1 MLPQHPAP
9 PDRPAS
15 RRSPAG
21 LGLALLFAGVLL
33 LVLSACRAPAGLS
46 PARPHHEIA
55 GWTLEGA
62 GEEPAVR
69 HARGGR
75 RLPLTAHGAG
85 GVLLLDLTPAPSPAP
100 RGVHVLRYVAGGVGT
115 TERLLVVRALVFAQD
130 APDAP
135 PRPLA
140 DQVHAYLDARDE
152 RSPRGPQP
160 LWEWS
165 GDALHVLLPDA
176 RDRERYPLN

>member
-1 MLPQHPAP
+1 
-9 PDRPAS
+9 
-15 RRSPAG
+15 
-21 LGLALLFAGVLL
+21 VLD
-33 LVLSACRAPAGLS
+33 SS
-46 PARPHHEIA
+46 
-55 GWTLEGA
+55 A
-62 GEEPAVR
+62 GEPTATHSR
-69 HARGGR
+69 SGL
-75 RLPLTAHGAG
+75 RLPLQAHGAG
-85 GVLLLDLTPAPSPAP
+85 AVRLLDVSPAPSPSP
-100 RGVHVLRYVAGGVGT
+100 GGVHVLRYVAGGVGT

-130 APDAP
+130 APDSP